1 MAGPTNPE
9 LSTPYVRNIDNKNQ
23 RSQIDGATAGVSG
36 TALLTTDCGNRTF
49 ADTQGGGCPALS
61 VTSTSKTLA
70 QLNANKTDVIARRG
84 IQLRADSAN
93 TKDIVVGPTGATASA
108 TPANVNGIPLPAG
121 TSIFLEVTQLSSI
134 HAVTESGTQI
144 LHWLAY

>member
-23 RSQIDGATAGVSG
+23 RSSIDGATAGVSG
-36 TALLTTDCGNRTF
+36 TALLTTDCGSRTF
-49 ADTQGGGCPALS
+49 ADMHGGACPALS
-61 VTSTSKTLA
+61 VTSTAKNLA
-70 QLNANKTDVIARRG
+70 QLNTNKVDVIARRG

-93 TKDIVVGPTGATASA
+93 SKDIVVGPVGVVAHA
-108 TPANVNGIPLPAG
+108 TPANVVGMPLPAG

-134 HAVTESGTQI
+134 HAVAESGTQI

>member
-49 ADTQGGGCPALS
+49 ADTQAGGCPALS

-93 TKDIVVGPTGATASA
+93 TKDIVVGPTGAVASA
-108 TPANVNGIPLPAG
+108 TPANVNGMPLPAG